1 MIFGFEEDKFYID
14 FVSCTR
20 PHGNMRQESDRRA
33 LELAEGGGKFMLGFS
48 GGVDSQSV
56 LHSFTELDIPLET
69 VFMYLPGSNDH
80 EYEQVKIIDK
90 KYGIKTHVVDI
101 DPYAIEKEVIEE
113 AKTLP
118 APWRY
123 LTLQKRFFKLLPTDY
138 HFIQMVHDPFVYVSP
153 TNKLYYYQGYY
164 LPEISRTTAFADL
177 NRTGKYILYGDTT
190 EFLLSII
197 NDDVYRAALK
207 SARYF
212 DGNGLSTPNKNLKT
226 FDRWD
231 YYIKPIIYG
240 KYWGDELIYF
250 PKYRGYE
257 NIEYF
262 NVKTVNTRKHAIA
275 IPYEE
280 IIDFLK
286 TPGAIVKRYYENV
299 PLE

>member
-1 MIFGFEEDKFYID
+1 MIYGFENNKFYID
-14 FVSCTR
+14 FVSCSR
-20 PHGNMRQESDRRA
+20 PHGNMRQESDHRA
-33 LELAEGGGKFMLGFS
+33 RELAEAGGKFMLGLS
-48 GGVDSQSV
+48 GGLDSQSV
-56 LHSFTELDIPLET
+56 LHSFTELGIPLET
-69 VFMYLPGSNDH
+69 AFMYLPGSNDH
-80 EYEQVKIIDK
+80 EFEQVKIIDK
-90 KYGIKTHVVDI
+90 KYGIKTHVIDI
-101 DPYAIEKEVIEE
+101 DPYAIEKEIIEE
-113 AKTLP
+113 ATTLP
-118 APWRY
+118 VPLRY
-123 LTLQKRFFKLLPTDY
+123 LTLQKRFINQLPKDY

-153 TNKLYYYQGYY
+153 TNRFYYYQGFN
-164 LPEISRTTAFADL
+164 LPEISRITAFADL
-177 NRTGKYILYGDTT
+177 DRSGKYVLYGDTT

-207 SARYF
+207 AASYF
-212 DGNGLSTPNKNLKT
+212 DGNGVSIPNKNLKT

-262 NVKTVNTRKHAIA
+262 NVKTVDPRKHAIVV
-275 IPYEE
+275 PYEE

-286 TPGAIVKRYYENV
+286 TPGKIVKRYYENV